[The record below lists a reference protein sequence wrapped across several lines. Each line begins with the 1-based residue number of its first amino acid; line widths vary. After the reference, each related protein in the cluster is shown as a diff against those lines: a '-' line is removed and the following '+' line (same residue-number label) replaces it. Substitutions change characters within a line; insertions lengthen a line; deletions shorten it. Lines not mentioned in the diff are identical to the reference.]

1 LKGRRVEGLLEETVV
16 ARVCGVRRFRDQRK
30 RESRRG
36 GGIMTEEQEN
46 RRERPREG
54 FSAWMGVLDAFREAI
69 EETIVEMR
77 ERKDLTPER
86 AREAVR
92 TTMQR
97 AQSALDDARE
107 RLDFVPRREFDA
119 LQEEVGKLRRRVDA
133 LDGGGE
139 ARAQIPVE
147 GA

>member
-1 LKGRRVEGLLEETVV
+1 
-16 ARVCGVRRFRDQRK
+16 
-30 RESRRG
+30 
-36 GGIMTEEQEN
+36 MTEEQEN

-119 LQEEVGKLRRRVDA
+119 LRRRVDA